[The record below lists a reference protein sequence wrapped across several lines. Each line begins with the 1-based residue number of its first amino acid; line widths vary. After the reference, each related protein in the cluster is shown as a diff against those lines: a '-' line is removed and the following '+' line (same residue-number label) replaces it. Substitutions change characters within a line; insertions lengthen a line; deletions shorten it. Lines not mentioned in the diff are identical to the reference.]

1 MNNNLRTIF
10 IAEQTTLVN
19 CLLATDFTMMEI
31 ENNYDE
37 ENDCYNDIHIWWL
50 INPGFVDVIQELELP
65 ITDFKGQYWFGQTWY
80 GAAIQHSHVYPLLQ
94 SRLPFLREDMVIEDD
109 DSDFDDLE

>member
-1 MNNNLRTIF
+1 MNQELRTIF

-19 CLLATDFTMMEI
+19 CLLATDNTFMQI
-31 ENNYDE
+31 DNNWDNDE
-37 ENDCYNDIHIWWL
+37 AEFDEVYIWWL

-80 GAAIQHSHVYPLLQ
+80 GASINQSHVYPLLQ
-94 SRLPFLREDMVIEDD
+94 ARLPFLRNN
-109 DSDFDDLE
+109 